1 MNEKKLFRMAANE
14 KMPDIEDV
22 RQRCLNQEVGARSA
36 TEPGIIW
43 MKRIMPVAACALVAI
58 VAVFAVPHMSN
69 NNAVI
74 DPAVTPN
81 SIYINRLDAI
91 PLGRNLMNFALHQ
104 NDFIKMSR
112 EELCEYYGANIFPQV
127 PEDLKNWDS
136 SPEYEYG
143 IYRRNNGS
151 GEVYFDQ
158 NVINYSSDD
167 FSRNINIETAK
178 GRMPLYDVA
187 ALNGDD
193 FVKSSIGGID
203 VGIGGTEDGCYY
215 AKFMYKGVGFCII
228 TQGLSQAELISVLES
243 IIIK

>member
-1 MNEKKLFRMAANE
+1 MNEKKLFQLAANE

-22 RQRCLNQEVGARSA
+22 RQRCLNQEVRAHSA
-36 TEPGIIW
+36 KEQRLPW
-43 MKRIMPVAACALVAI
+43 MKRVMPVAACALVVL
-58 VAVFAVPHMSN
+58 VAVFAVPHLSN

-74 DPAVTPN
+74 DPSVTPN

-91 PLGRNLMNFALHQ
+91 PLGRNLMHFALLQ

-158 NVINYSSDD
+158 NVINYSNDN

-178 GRMPLYDVA
+178 GTMPLYDVA
-187 ALNGDD
+187 AFNGDD
-193 FVKSSIGGID
+193 FIKSSIGGIEI
-203 VGIGGTEDGCYY
+203 GIGGTEDGCYY
-215 AKFMYKGVGFCII
+215 AEFMYKGVGFCII
-228 TQGLSQAELISVLES
+228 TDGLSQVELISVLES
-243 IIIK
+243 IMK

>member
-14 KMPDIEDV
+14 KMPDIEAV

-36 TEPGIIW
+36 KEPGLIW
-43 MKRIMPVAACALVAI
+43 MKRIMPVAACALVVL
-58 VAVFAVPHMSN
+58 VAVFAVPHMST

-81 SIYINRLDAI
+81 SIYINPLDAI
-91 PLGRNLMNFALHQ
+91 PQGRNLMNFALHQ

-136 SPEYEYG
+136 SAEYEYG
-143 IYRRNNGS
+143 IYRRSNGS

-158 NVINYSSDD
+158 NVINYSNDH
-167 FSRNINIETAK
+167 FSRSVNIETAK

-187 ALNGDD
+187 VFNGDD
-193 FVKSSIGGID
+193 FVKSSIGGVD
-203 VGIGGTEDGCYY
+203 VGIGGTEDGYYY
-215 AKFMYKGVGFCII
+215 AAFLYKGVGFHII
-228 TQGLSQAELISVLES
+228 TEGLSQAELISVLES
-243 IIIK
+243 IIE